1 MIMKTIK
8 RFAKGF
14 WKAYREAVE
23 LQYRPYYY
31 GH

>member
-1 MIMKTIK
+1 MKTIK
-8 RFAKGF
+8 KIAKGF
-14 WKAYREAVE
+14 WKVYLEAVE

>member
-8 RFAKGF
+8 KIAKGF
-14 WKAYREAVE
+14 WKAYREAIE

-31 GH
+31 GY

>member
-1 MIMKTIK
+1 MKTIK
-8 RFAKGF
+8 KIAKGF
-14 WKAYREAVE
+14 WKAYLEAVE

>member
-1 MIMKTIK
+1 MKTIK

-14 WKAYREAVE
+14 WKAYLEAVE